1 MKKEQ
6 IIGIIRHILTFAGGV
21 IIAKGLATDAVILE
35 IIGSVTTLIG
45 GVWSIVDKIKKGEI

>member
-35 IIGSVTTLIG
+35 LIGSVTTLIG

>member
-21 IIAKGLATDAVILE
+21 IIAKGLANDAVILE
-35 IIGSVTTLIG
+35 LIGSVTTLIG